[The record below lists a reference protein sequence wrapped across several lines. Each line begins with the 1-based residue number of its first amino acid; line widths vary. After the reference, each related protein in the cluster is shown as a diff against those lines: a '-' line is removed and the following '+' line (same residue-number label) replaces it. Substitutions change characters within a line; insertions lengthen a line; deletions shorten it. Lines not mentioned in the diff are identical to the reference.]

1 MYRIIIAPVEVL
13 ERIAPVDPDNLL
25 HLGEGIYRA
34 IWIDDGRAREQ
45 IQALCQL
52 PVIEHLS
59 TLPLTEPRG
68 WVEVRF
74 YLLEPELLTTHIC

>member
-1 MYRIIIAPVEVL
+1 MNRIILAPVEVL
-13 ERIAPVDPDNLL
+13 ERIAPLDPDNLS

-34 IWIDDGRAREQ
+34 TWMDDDDAREQ

-74 YLLEPELLTTHIC
+74 WLLEPDLVTTHIC